1 MDLHIIAE
9 ITNAATNGRR
19 RYEGNV
25 EKWKAVVLNGKKLLL
40 KQQKINLNCL

>member
-1 MDLHIIAE
+1 MDLQIISE

-19 RYEGNV
+19 RYV